1 MSTPNGTWPQAIPD
15 PVATGLDD
23 RPLRVL
29 VADYDG
35 LARAMMRAAL
45 NDADRI
51 AIVLSAADGR
61 ETVQLARY
69 YRPTVLVTELDI
81 PPTGA
86 TDLITQVLA
95 VSPTTRILTISAG
108 DPRAALKTLRAG
120 AVGHIAK
127 ETDPEQLAQI
137 VQRVADGEP
146 IIPTQLL
153 TALLQLIR
161 EIPDGGWRPLHSRLT
176 TREWEIIEL
185 LEKGASTHQI
195 ADQLVLSPTT
205 IYSHIKSVLRKLDV
219 HNRHDAIIAA
229 KQLRTHETKQ
239 ATASQTLT
247 ATASRHDPTA
257 TRRFTYAVNAFE
269 LPTTTPQEPNPQN
282 YQTRN
287 IVDQACSASADGGVD
302 GEKKPRRASGR
313 FPSLGMNLHADFG
326 SRWSEPITY
335 PSWLASGPSSR
346 SVKERQLRR
355 QGWPSKTGPA
365 PGGDVRGRI
374 QAGWPTDWSRRLY
387 LSCGRPPLVSSP
399 VRRGPDPPG
408 AEA

>member
-229 KQLRTHETKQ
+229 KELRTHETKQ
-239 ATASQTLT
+239 ATASQTLA

-257 TRRFTYAVNAFE
+257 SRRFT
-269 LPTTTPQEPNPQN
+269 TP
-282 YQTRN
+282 
-287 IVDQACSASADGGVD
+287 
-302 GEKKPRRASGR
+302 
-313 FPSLGMNLHADFG
+313 
-326 SRWSEPITY
+326 
-335 PSWLASGPSSR
+335 
-346 SVKERQLRR
+346 
-355 QGWPSKTGPA
+355 
-365 PGGDVRGRI
+365 
-374 QAGWPTDWSRRLY
+374 
-387 LSCGRPPLVSSP
+387 
-399 VRRGPDPPG
+399 
-408 AEA
+408 